1 MTLLL
6 QPAQLAVVEHE
17 DVKNEKGLVEFTVLH
32 GNTVQVPNHHRGNGA
47 PKLTFSL
54 ISTRIEKIDKLQT
67 APANSSVW
75 ALRLEDQSSLD
86 VTVKEVVGT
95 GTNEEAT
102 SEYSI
107 LWHGDHHRPSRE
119 LCLHYPK
126 GTNGTAAAWYQGYV
140 SNNSHWPM
148 DPHFSIGRVQFN
160 SMMELERYSVPTSAA
175 HWTREFQ
182 FILEQLFLNSDGFA
196 VHLDHR
202 QPLFIRRDANGN
214 APEAL
219 ICFSTAVDNHYY
231 PKRLL
236 NTTADLDLKL
246 SIFSAK
252 NTRVVTDHVVHRSG
266 YIPKPTYIPADL
278 LLIRSPTF
286 TSDGIFDLSHVGL
299 NIYSESTISK
309 YIENITSKYSLSP
322 KSQFLI
328 ERYNWLNYSHG
339 YEIDA
344 KTFPNM
350 SSFADGLA
358 AKGVSL
364 GGMLA
369 GPTLSVNDKAH
380 PEYRNYTLHTAAT
393 NYPTWTLD
401 FTKPETVA
409 FYSALLA
416 RVARQYRVATFW
428 LKSFIF
434 WGDDCNFHDPAV
446 TRYFSLFVPA
456 YIEAA
461 SRSNVTV
468 ISEMAYRSQHLP
480 AYTRLVEY
488 YPTSAG
494 QMLRELVPM
503 MLSASI
509 SGYSFLLPF
518 PAGTFNDYFKWY
530 KTFRRPSEELY
541 IRLLQA
547 TTFMAGQSF
556 TRPPWNYT
564 DNKAVELTK
573 KFIGLHAEHAET
585 IIDLMKR
592 RVATGSPVLR
602 PVWYNYPEEPKAYH
616 IGDQFMLG
624 ENILVAP
631 VTVEGQRE
639 RPVFIPPGSWVDQ
652 HGKTFKGPA
661 EVKVLAPLEELP
673 YFKKAE
679 HFE

>member
-1 MTLLL
+1 M
-6 QPAQLAVVEHE
+6 
-17 DVKNEKGLVEFTVLH
+17 
-32 GNTVQVPNHHRGNGA
+32 
-47 PKLTFSL
+47 
-54 ISTRIEKIDKLQT
+54 
-67 APANSSVW
+67 
-75 ALRLEDQSSLD
+75 
-86 VTVKEVVGT
+86 
-95 GTNEEAT
+95 
-102 SEYSI
+102 
-107 LWHGDHHRPSRE
+107 
-119 LCLHYPK
+119 
-126 GTNGTAAAWYQGYV
+126 
-140 SNNSHWPM
+140 
-148 DPHFSIGRVQFN
+148 
-160 SMMELERYSVPTSAA
+160 PTSAA

-564 DNKAVELTK
+564 AKAVELTK
-573 KFIGLHAEHAET
+573 KFIHLHAEHAET

-602 PVWYNYPEEPKAYH
+602 PVWYNFPEEPRAYH

-631 VTVEGQRE
+631 VTVERQRE

-652 HGKTFKGPA
+652 HGKAFKGPA

-679 HFE
+679 HFKSK